1 MCRIKLLEYHVVAS
15 LKVMLLNAVKG
26 KVCSLSVGRDVTNRG
41 KNENP
46 VLSRLDEAD
55 YGTCIRL

>member
-1 MCRIKLLEYHVVAS
+1 MCPIKLLEYHVVAS

-46 VLSRLDEAD
+46 VL
-55 YGTCIRL
+55 

>member
-1 MCRIKLLEYHVVAS
+1 MAAAAVPLPQLTPSVTS

-26 KVCSLSVGRDVTNRG
+26 KVCSLSVGRDVTNRR

-46 VLSRLDEAD
+46 VL
-55 YGTCIRL
+55 